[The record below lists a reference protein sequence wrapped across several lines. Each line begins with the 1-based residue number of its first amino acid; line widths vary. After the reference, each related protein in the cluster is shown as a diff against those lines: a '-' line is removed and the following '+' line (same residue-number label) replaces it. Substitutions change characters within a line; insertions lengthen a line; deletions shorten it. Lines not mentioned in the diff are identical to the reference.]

1 MKKLGSNWASC
12 YIMDSW
18 IIISLQLLISQND
31 VCVRACVRTC
41 VCVRACVCVCVF
53 FLLLFFFLQ
62 NSTSLATT
70 NRKYI
75 FKNVCTALIGSGK
88 ETAVTH

>member
-1 MKKLGSNWASC
+1 MTC
-12 YIMDSW
+12 
-18 IIISLQLLISQND
+18 

-41 VCVRACVCVCVF
+41 VCVRACVCECF
-53 FLLLFFFLQ
+53 FFIVFFFLQ

-88 ETAVTH
+88 ETAVTHELIKQLSSLAVNNSF